1 MKESILFDEFWSH
14 PNKLLENHI
23 KNMISVGD
31 EELDKQVK
39 LYHDIAKL
47 KNNFQI
53 YIRDTSSDK
62 LDKNHSFLSAYFFLL
77 NSKFDEIPTLFGFL
91 AIVSHHGDAV
101 NLMTLARD
109 ANKFF
114 KNSKELEYWE
124 EVANAAKNIE
134 VYSGLSTKKDEFLDR
149 VEKLRQYLILL
160 QYRYKFTYEDF
171 INFKSLYSNLV
182 YSDKFEAIFNEPRQ
196 ENKQIPLCELEQ
208 YISKLAE
215 KSDDEKPN
223 KRDTFRNFVLNNFDE
238 NYKLFTLT
246 APTGYGKTLTAL
258 NFTLKFNKSR
268 IIYTLPFTSIIDQT
282 YDIIAKIYKNSDI
295 SVSKAHHK
303 TTIDEENL
311 TEEDRYSKIK
321 FLMESFSGEINVTTL
336 YQLIFALFGNKNKD
350 NVKFNQLKNSVVI
363 IDEAQAIP
371 YNFRKDFILLCEI
384 ISQRLGTIFIFMS
397 ATMPVIKSEN
407 FKEISN
413 LEYFSKQDRYVIKWL
428 DIGGEEGFLEKICE
442 TARDKNTLVV
452 VNTIKKAQELFVKL
466 KDKFSCFCL
475 NGYMYDEHKRA
486 TIEAV
491 KRAINT
497 NKDDPLASKILLIS
511 TQSIEAGVDLDFDV
525 GFREVSP
532 ISSII
537 QTAGRVNRHFG
548 KIRGELYVFP
558 EISKFT
564 NLIYGD
570 LYKVS
575 GAILEDFRRKEVR
588 ESEILEISNSF
599 FQKVSA
605 QLERDMDESDI
616 GKRIKKLEFED
627 INEEIK
633 KVMDDNCKQTL
644 IIEAKENFIKDFEAE
659 IFEIKNTK
667 NNESTDTKKNKFD
680 IRDLLKN
687 HIRKLSKFSI
697 NVTFKDMDKLTPN
710 LKQIR
715 GLKDM
720 FYLPFGSPYF
730 YSTDYGLKKDTNLD
744 ITDEVFD

>member
-23 KNMISVGD
+23 KNMISPDD
-31 EELDKQVK
+31 EELGKQVK

-53 YIRDTSSDK
+53 YIRDTSNDK
-62 LDKNHSFLSAYFFLL
+62 LDKNHSLLSAYFFLL

-91 AIVSHHGDAV
+91 AIVSHHGDVV
-101 NLMTLARD
+101 NLMTLARE

-114 KNSKELEYWE
+114 KNQKELEQWD
-124 EVANAAKNIE
+124 EVAGAAKNIKI
-134 VYSGLSTKKDEFLDR
+134 YSGLSTKKDEFLDR
-149 VEKLRQYLILL
+149 AEKLRQYLVLS
-160 QYRYKFTYEDF
+160 QYRHKFTYEDF
-171 INFKSLYSNLV
+171 INFKSLYSNLI
-182 YSDKFEAIFNEPRQ
+182 YSDKFEAIFSIPKQQTKYIPIDVLEGGIQNLPPNE
-196 ENKQIPLCELEQ
+196 
-208 YISKLAE
+208 
-215 KSDDEKPN
+215 
-223 KRDTFRNFVLNNFDE
+223 KRDAFRNFVLNNFDE

-258 NFTLKFNKSR
+258 NFALKFNKSR
-268 IIYTLPFTSIIDQT
+268 IIYALPFTSIIDQT
-282 YDIIAKIYKNSDI
+282 YDIVAKIYKNSDI
-295 SVSKAHHK
+295 LVSKAHHK
-303 TTIDEENL
+303 TTIGEENL
-311 TEEDRYSKIK
+311 TEEDRHSKIK

-413 LEYFSKQDRYVIKWL
+413 LDYFSKQDRYVIKWL
-428 DIGGEEGFLEKICE
+428 DIGGEDELLEKICE
-442 TARDKNTLVV
+442 AASDKNTLVV
-452 VNTIKKAQELFVKL
+452 VNTIKKAQELFTKL
-466 KDKFSCFCL
+466 RDKFSCFCL
-475 NGYMYDEHKRA
+475 NGYMYDDHKRA

-491 KRAINT
+491 RCAV
-497 NKDDPLASKILLIS
+497 NKSKVDPLASKILLIS
-511 TQSIEAGVDLDFDV
+511 TQSIEAGVDLDFDI

-548 KIRGELYVFP
+548 ATRGELYVFP

-575 GAILEDFRRKEVR
+575 GTILSDLKQKEVR
-588 ESEILEISNSF
+588 ESEILEISNLY
-599 FQKVSA
+599 FQKISN
-605 QLERDMDESDI
+605 QLENLHVKSEI
-616 GKRIKKLEFED
+616 EKLEFEN
-627 INEEIK
+627 INQKIEEI
-633 KVMDDNCKQTL
+633 MNDNYKQTI
-644 IIEAKENFIKDFEAE
+644 IIEPKENFIKDFEAK
-659 IFEIKNTK
+659 IFEIKNSP
-667 NNESTDTKKNKFD
+667 NEKFT
-680 IRDLLKN
+680 IKDLFKN

-697 NVTFKDMDKLTPN
+697 NVTLKDMNKLMPN
-710 LKQIR
+710 LKQIN

-720 FYLPFGSPYF
+720 FYLPFGSSYF
-730 YSTDYGLKKDTNLD
+730 YSAEYGLKKDTNLD

>member
-23 KNMISVGD
+23 KNMISPNDD
-31 EELDKQVK
+31 ELGKQVK

-53 YIRDTSSDK
+53 YIRDTSNDK
-62 LDKNHSFLSAYFFLL
+62 LDKNHSLLSAYFFLL

-91 AIVSHHGDAV
+91 AIVSHHGNVV
-101 NLMTLARD
+101 NLMTLARE

-114 KNSKELEYWE
+114 KNQKEIGQWD
-124 EVANAAKNIE
+124 EVAGAARNIKI
-134 VYSGLSTKKDEFLDR
+134 YSGLSTKKDELLDR
-149 VEKLRQYLILL
+149 AEKLRQYLVLS
-160 QYRYKFTYEDF
+160 QYRHKFTYEDF
-171 INFKSLYSNLV
+171 INFKSLYSNLI
-182 YSDKFEAIFNEPRQ
+182 YSDKFEAIFGIPKQ
-196 ENKQIPLCELEQ
+196 ESKDIPPIDVLESDIQNLPPNK
-208 YISKLAE
+208 
-215 KSDDEKPN
+215 
-223 KRDTFRNFVLNNFDE
+223 KRDTFRKFVLNNFDE

-258 NFTLKFNKSR
+258 NFALKFNKSR
-268 IIYTLPFTSIIDQT
+268 IIYALPFTSIIDQT

-295 SVSKAHHK
+295 LVSKAHHK

-413 LEYFSKQDRYVIKWL
+413 LDYFSKQDRYVIKWL
-428 DIGGEEGFLEKICE
+428 DIGGEDELLEKICE
-442 TARDKNTLVV
+442 AASDKNTLVV
-452 VNTIKKAQELFVKL
+452 VNTIKKAQELFTKL
-466 KDKFSCFCL
+466 RDKFSCFCL
-475 NGYMYDEHKRA
+475 NGYMYDDHKRA

-491 KRAINT
+491 RCAID
-497 NKDDPLASKILLIS
+497 KSKVDPLASKILLIS
-511 TQSIEAGVDLDFDV
+511 TQSIEAGVDLDFDI

-548 KIRGELYVFP
+548 ATRGELYVFP

-575 GAILEDFRRKEVR
+575 GAILSDLKQKEVR
-588 ESEILEISNSF
+588 ESEILEISNLY
-599 FQKVSA
+599 FQKISN
-605 QLERDMDESDI
+605 QLENLH
-616 GKRIKKLEFED
+616 IKSEIEKLEFENINQKIED
-627 INEEIK
+627 IMN
-633 KVMDDNCKQTL
+633 DNYKQTI
-644 IIEAKENFIKDFEAE
+644 IIEPKENFIKDFEVK
-659 IFEIKNTK
+659 IFEIKNSP
-667 NNESTDTKKNKFD
+667 NEKFT
-680 IRDLLKN
+680 IRDLFKN

-697 NVTFKDMDKLTPN
+697 NVTLKDMNKLMPN
-710 LKQIR
+710 LKQIN

-720 FYLPFGSPYF
+720 FYLPFGSSYF
-730 YSTDYGLKKDTNLD
+730 YSAECGLKKDTNLD

>member
-1 MKESILFDEFWSH
+1 MKEPILFDEFWSH

-23 KNMISVGD
+23 KNMISPD
-31 EELDKQVK
+31 DDELDKQVK

-53 YIRDTSSDK
+53 YIRDTSNDK

-91 AIVSHHGDAV
+91 AIVSHHGDV
-101 NLMTLARD
+101 LNLDRLVRED
-109 ANKFF
+109 NKFLGDNF
-114 KNSKELEYWE
+114 ENSKELKYWD
-124 EVANAAKNIE
+124 EVAGTAKNIKI
-134 VYSGLSTKKDEFLDR
+134 YSGLSTKKDEFLHR
-149 VEKLRQYLILL
+149 AEKLRRYLILS

-182 YSDKFEAIFNEPRQ
+182 YSDKFEAIFSMPKQKTKDIPIDVLESDIKNLPPNE
-196 ENKQIPLCELEQ
+196 
-208 YISKLAE
+208 
-215 KSDDEKPN
+215 
-223 KRDTFRNFVLNNFDE
+223 KRDAFRKFVLNNFDE

-258 NFTLKFNKSR
+258 NFALKFNKSR
-268 IIYTLPFTSIIDQT
+268 IIYALPFTSIIDQT

-303 TTIDEENL
+303 TTIGEENL

-321 FLMESFSGEINVTTL
+321 FLMESFSGEINITTL

-384 ISQRLGTIFIFMS
+384 ISQQLGTIFIFMS

-428 DIGGEEGFLEKICE
+428 DIGGEDELLEKICE
-442 TARDKNTLVV
+442 AASDKNTLVV
-452 VNTIKKAQELFVKL
+452 VNTIKKAQELFTKL
-466 KDKFSCFCL
+466 RDKFNCFCL
-475 NGYMYDEHKRA
+475 NGYMYDDHKRA

-491 KRAINT
+491 RCAV
-497 NKDDPLASKILLIS
+497 NKSKVDPLASKILLIS
-511 TQSIEAGVDLDFDV
+511 TQSIEAGVDLDFDI
-525 GFREVSP
+525 GFREISP

-548 KIRGELYVFP
+548 ATRGELYVFP

-575 GAILEDFRRKEVR
+575 GAILSDLKQKEVR
-588 ESEILEISNSF
+588 ESEILEISNLY
-599 FQKVSA
+599 FQKISN
-605 QLERDMDESDI
+605 QLENLH
-616 GKRIKKLEFED
+616 IKSEIEKLEFEN
-627 INEEIK
+627 INQKIEEI
-633 KVMDDNCKQTL
+633 MNDNYKQTI
-644 IIEAKENFIKDFEAE
+644 IIEPKENFIKDFEAK
-659 IFEIKNTK
+659 IFEIKNSP
-667 NNESTDTKKNKFD
+667 NEKFT
-680 IRDLLKN
+680 IRDLFKN

-697 NVTFKDMDKLTPN
+697 NVTLKDMNMLMPN
-710 LKQIR
+710 LKQIN

-720 FYLPFGSPYF
+720 FYLPFGSSYF
-730 YSTDYGLKKDTNLD
+730 YSTEYGLKKNTNLD

>member
-23 KNMISVGD
+23 KNMISPD
-31 EELDKQVK
+31 DDELDKQVK

-53 YIRDTSSDK
+53 YIRDTSNDK
-62 LDKNHSFLSAYFFLL
+62 LYKNHSLLSAYFFLL

-91 AIVSHHGDAV
+91 AIVSHHGDV
-101 NLMTLARD
+101 LNLDRLVRED
-109 ANKFF
+109 NKFLGDNF
-114 KNSKELEYWE
+114 ENSKELEYWD
-124 EVANAAKNIE
+124 EVADTAKNIKI
-134 VYSGLSTKKDEFLDR
+134 YSGLSTKKDKFLDR
-149 VEKLRQYLILL
+149 AEKLRRYLILS

-182 YSDKFEAIFNEPRQ
+182 YSDKFEAIFNTPKQ
-196 ENKQIPLCELEQ
+196 ETKDIPIDVLESDIQSLPPNK
-208 YISKLAE
+208 
-215 KSDDEKPN
+215 

-258 NFTLKFNKSR
+258 NFALKFNKSH
-268 IIYTLPFTSIIDQT
+268 IIYALPFTSIIDQT
-282 YDIIAKIYKNSDI
+282 YDIIAKIYENSDI

-303 TTIDEENL
+303 TTIGEENL
-311 TEEDRYSKIK
+311 TNEDRYSKIK

-428 DIGGEEGFLEKICE
+428 DISGEEGLLEKICG

-466 KDKFSCFCL
+466 RDKFSCFCL
-475 NGYMYDEHKRA
+475 NGYMYDDHKRA

-491 KRAINT
+491 RCAIDKS
-497 NKDDPLASKILLIS
+497 KDDPLASKILLIS

-548 KIRGELYVFP
+548 EIRGELYVFP

-575 GAILEDFRRKEVR
+575 GTILEDFRQREVR
-588 ESEILEISNSF
+588 ESEILEISNLY
-599 FQKVSA
+599 FQKISN
-605 QLERDMDESDI
+605 QLENLYIESE
-616 GKRIKKLEFED
+616 IKKLEFEN
-627 INEEIK
+627 INQKIEEI
-633 KVMDDNCKQTL
+633 MDDNCKQTL
-644 IIEAKENFIKDFEAE
+644 IIESKENFIKDFEAK
-659 IFEIKNTK
+659 ILEIKNSSNDEFT
-667 NNESTDTKKNKFD
+667 
-680 IRDLLKN
+680 IRDILKN

-697 NVTFKDMDKLTPN
+697 NVTLKDKEKLLPN
-710 LKQIR
+710 LRQIR

-720 FYLPFGSPYF
+720 FYLPFGSSYF
-730 YSTDYGLKKDTNLD
+730 YSADYGLKKDMNLD

>member
-23 KNMISVGD
+23 KNMISAGD

-53 YIRDTSSDK
+53 YIRDTSNDK
-62 LDKNHSFLSAYFFLL
+62 LDKNHSLLSAYFFIL

-101 NLMTLARD
+101 NLMTLARE

-124 EVANAAKNIE
+124 EVANAAKNTQ
-134 VYSGLSTKKDEFLDR
+134 VYSGLSIKKDEFLYR
-149 VEKLRQYLILL
+149 AERLRQYLILL
-160 QYRYKFTYEDF
+160 QYRYKFTYSDF

-182 YSDKFEAIFNEPRQ
+182 YSDKFEAIFSMPKQ
-196 ENKQIPLCELEQ
+196 ETKNIPIDALEGN
-208 YISKLAE
+208 IKTLP
-215 KSDDEKPN
+215 PN
-223 KRDTFRNFVLNNFDE
+223 KKRDEFRNFVLNNFDE
-238 NYKLFTLT
+238 DYKLFTLT

-258 NFTLKFNKSR
+258 NFALKFNKSR
-268 IIYTLPFTSIIDQT
+268 IIYALPFTSIIDQT

-311 TEEDRYSKIK
+311 TDEDRYSKIK

-407 FKEISN
+407 FKENSN

-428 DIGGEEGFLEKICE
+428 DISGEEDLLEKICE
-442 TARDKNTLVV
+442 TASDKNTLVV

-466 KDKFSCFCL
+466 REKFNCFCL
-475 NGYMYDEHKRA
+475 NGYMYDDHKHA

-497 NKDDPLASKILLIS
+497 NKDDPLTSKILLIS

-532 ISSII
+532 ISSVI

-548 KIRGELYVFP
+548 EIRGELYVFP

-570 LYKVS
+570 LQKVS
-575 GAILEDFRRKEVR
+575 KAILEIFKQREVR
-588 ESEILEISNSF
+588 ESEILEISNLY
-599 FQKVSA
+599 FQKISD
-605 QLERDMDESDI
+605 QLENLYIQSE
-616 GKRIKKLEFED
+616 IKKLEFEN
-627 INEEIK
+627 INQKIEEI
-633 KVMDDNCKQTL
+633 MDDNCKQTL
-644 IIEAKENFIKDFEAE
+644 MIEAKENFIKNFEAK
-659 IFEIKNTK
+659 ILEIKNSQNDEFT
-667 NNESTDTKKNKFD
+667 

-697 NVTFKDMDKLTPN
+697 NVTLKDKEKLLPN
-710 LKQIR
+710 LRQIR

-720 FYLPFGSPYF
+720 FYLPFGSSYF
-730 YSTDYGLKKDTNLD
+730 YSTDYGLKKDMNLD

>member
-23 KNMISVGD
+23 KNMISPSD

-53 YIRDTSSDK
+53 YIRDTSNDK
-62 LDKNHSFLSAYFFLL
+62 LDKNHSLLSAYFFLL
-77 NSKFDEIPTLFGFL
+77 NSKFNEIPTLFGFL
-91 AIVSHHGDAV
+91 AIVSHHGDV
-101 NLMTLARD
+101 LNLDRLVRED
-109 ANKFF
+109 NKFLGDNF
-114 KNSKELEYWE
+114 ENSKELKYWN
-124 EVANAAKNIE
+124 EVADTAKNIE
-134 VYSGLSTKKDEFLDR
+134 IYSRLSTSKDEFL
-149 VEKLRQYLILL
+149 KKATSL
-160 QYRYKFTYEDF
+160 QIFSFRLTYRNFTYKDF
-171 INFKSLYSNLV
+171 IDFKSLYSNLV
-182 YSDKFEAIFNEPRQ
+182 YSDKFEAIFSMPKQ
-196 ENKQIPLCELEQ
+196 ETKNIPIDVLEGDIQ
-208 YISKLAE
+208 SLP
-215 KSDDEKPN
+215 PN
-223 KRDTFRNFVLNNFDE
+223 KKRDEFRKFVLNNFNE

-258 NFTLKFNKSR
+258 NFALKFNKSR
-268 IIYTLPFTSIIDQT
+268 IIYALPFTSIIDQT

-295 SVSKAHHK
+295 LVSKAHHK

-321 FLMESFSGEINVTTL
+321 FLMESFSGEINTTTL

-350 NVKFNQLKNSVVI
+350 NVKFNQLKNSVII

-428 DIGGEEGFLEKICE
+428 GISGEEGLLEKICE
-442 TARDKNTLVV
+442 AARDKNTLVV

-466 KDKFSCFCL
+466 RDKFSCFCL
-475 NGYMYDEHKRA
+475 NGYMYDDHKRA

-491 KRAINT
+491 RCAIDKS
-497 NKDDPLASKILLIS
+497 KDDPLASKILLIS

-548 KIRGELYVFP
+548 EIRGELYVFP

-570 LYKVS
+570 LQKVS
-575 GAILEDFRRKEVR
+575 KAILEIFKQREVR
-588 ESEILEISNSF
+588 ESEILEISNLY
-599 FQKVSA
+599 FQKISD
-605 QLERDMDESDI
+605 QLENLYIESE
-616 GKRIKKLEFED
+616 IKKLEFEN
-627 INEEIK
+627 INQKIEEIMK
-633 KVMDDNCKQTL
+633 DNHKQTL
-644 IIEAKENFIKDFEAE
+644 IIEAKENFIKDFEDK
-659 IFEIKNTK
+659 ILEIKNSSNDEFT
-667 NNESTDTKKNKFD
+667 
-680 IRDLLKN
+680 IRDILKN

-697 NVTFKDMDKLTPN
+697 NVTFKDKEKLLPN
-710 LKQIR
+710 LRQIR

-720 FYLPFGSPYF
+720 FYLPFGSSYF
-730 YSTDYGLKKDTNLD
+730 YSVDYGLKKDINLD

>member
-23 KNMISVGD
+23 KNMISPDDD
-31 EELDKQVK
+31 ELGKQVK

-53 YIRDTSSDK
+53 YIRDTSNDK
-62 LDKNHSFLSAYFFLL
+62 LDKNHSLLSAYFFLL

-91 AIVSHHGDAV
+91 AIVSHHGDVV
-101 NLMTLARD
+101 NLMTLARE

-114 KNSKELEYWE
+114 KNQKELEQWD
-124 EVANAAKNIE
+124 EVANAAKNIKI
-134 VYSGLSTKKDEFLDR
+134 YSGLSTKKDEFLDR
-149 VEKLRQYLILL
+149 AEKLRQYLILS
-160 QYRYKFTYEDF
+160 QYRRKFTYEDF
-171 INFKSLYSNLV
+171 INFKSLYSNLI
-182 YSDKFEAIFNEPRQ
+182 YSDKFEAIFSIPKQ
-196 ENKQIPLCELEQ
+196 ESKDIPIDVLE
-208 YISKLAE
+208 
-215 KSDDEKPN
+215 SDIQNLPPN
-223 KRDTFRNFVLNNFDE
+223 KKRDVFRKFVLNNFDE

-258 NFTLKFNKSR
+258 NFALKFNKSR
-268 IIYTLPFTSIIDQT
+268 IIYALPFTSIIDQT
-282 YDIIAKIYKNSDI
+282 YDIVAKIYKNSDI
-295 SVSKAHHK
+295 LVSKAHHK
-303 TTIDEENL
+303 TTIGEENL
-311 TEEDRYSKIK
+311 TQEDRYSKIK

-397 ATMPVIKSEN
+397 ATMPVIKSEK

-413 LEYFSKQDRYVIKWL
+413 LDYFSKQDRYVIKWL
-428 DIGGEEGFLEKICE
+428 DIGGEDELLEKICE
-442 TARDKNTLVV
+442 AASDKNTLVV
-452 VNTIKKAQELFVKL
+452 VNTIKKAQELFAKL
-466 KDKFSCFCL
+466 RDKFNCFCL
-475 NGYMYDEHKRA
+475 NGYMYDDHKRA
-486 TIEAV
+486 TTNAV
-491 KRAINT
+491 RCAIDK
-497 NKDDPLASKILLIS
+497 NKVDPLASKILLIS
-511 TQSIEAGVDLDFDV
+511 TQSIEAGVDLDFDI

-548 KIRGELYVFP
+548 ATRGELYVFP

-575 GAILEDFRRKEVR
+575 GTILSDLKQKEVR
-588 ESEILEISNSF
+588 ESEILEISNLY
-599 FQKVSA
+599 FQKISN
-605 QLERDMDESDI
+605 QLENLH
-616 GKRIKKLEFED
+616 IKSEIEKLEFENINQKIED
-627 INEEIK
+627 IMN
-633 KVMDDNCKQTL
+633 DNYKQTI
-644 IIEAKENFIKDFEAE
+644 IIEPEENFIKNFEAK
-659 IFEIKNTK
+659 IFEIKNSP
-667 NNESTDTKKNKFD
+667 NEKFT
-680 IRDLLKN
+680 IRDLFKN

-697 NVTFKDMDKLTPN
+697 NVALKDMNKLMPN
-710 LKQIR
+710 LKQIN

-720 FYLPFGSPYF
+720 FYLPFGSSYF
-730 YSTDYGLKKDTNLD
+730 YSAECGLKKDMNLD

>member
-1 MKESILFDEFWSH
+1 MMKESILFDEFWSH

-23 KNMISVGD
+23 KNMISPDD
-31 EELDKQVK
+31 EELGKQVK
-39 LYHDIAKL
+39 LFHDIAKL

-53 YIRDTSSDK
+53 YIRDTSNDK
-62 LDKNHSFLSAYFFLL
+62 LDKNHSLLSAYFFLL

-91 AIVSHHGDAV
+91 AIVSHHGNVV
-101 NLMTLARD
+101 NLMTLARE

-114 KNSKELEYWE
+114 KNQKELEQWD
-124 EVANAAKNIE
+124 EVAGAAKNIKI
-134 VYSGLSTKKDEFLDR
+134 YSGLSTKKDEFLDR
-149 VEKLRQYLILL
+149 AEKLRQYLVLS
-160 QYRYKFTYEDF
+160 QYRHKFTYEDF
-171 INFKSLYSNLV
+171 INFKSLYSNLI
-182 YSDKFEAIFNEPRQ
+182 YSDKFEAIFSIP
-196 ENKQIPLCELEQ
+196 KQKSKDIPIDVLEAGIQ
-208 YISKLAE
+208 NLP
-215 KSDDEKPN
+215 PN
-223 KRDTFRNFVLNNFDE
+223 KKRDAFRKFVLNNFDE

-258 NFTLKFNKSR
+258 NFALKFNKSR
-268 IIYTLPFTSIIDQT
+268 IIYALPFTSIIDQT
-282 YDIIAKIYKNSDI
+282 YDIVAKIYKNSDI
-295 SVSKAHHK
+295 LVSKAHHK
-303 TTIDEENL
+303 TTIGEENL

-397 ATMPVIKSEN
+397 ATMPVIKSEK

-413 LEYFSKQDRYVIKWL
+413 LDYFSKQDRYVIKWL
-428 DIGGEEGFLEKICE
+428 DIGGEDELLEKICE
-442 TARDKNTLVV
+442 AASDKNTLVV
-452 VNTIKKAQELFVKL
+452 VNTIKKAQELFTKL
-466 KDKFSCFCL
+466 RDKFSCFCL
-475 NGYMYDEHKRA
+475 NGYMYDDHKR
-486 TIEAV
+486 TTTKAV
-491 KRAINT
+491 MCAID
-497 NKDDPLASKILLIS
+497 KSKVDPLASKILLIS

-548 KIRGELYVFP
+548 ATRGELYVFP

-575 GAILEDFRRKEVR
+575 GTILSDLKQKEVR
-588 ESEILEISNSF
+588 ESEILEISNLY
-599 FQKVSA
+599 FQKISN
-605 QLERDMDESDI
+605 QLENLH
-616 GKRIKKLEFED
+616 IKSEIEKLEFENINQKIED
-627 INEEIK
+627 IMN
-633 KVMDDNCKQTL
+633 DNYKQTL
-644 IIEAKENFIKDFEAE
+644 IIEPEENFIKDFEAR
-659 IFEIKNTK
+659 IFEIKNSP
-667 NNESTDTKKNKFD
+667 NEKFT
-680 IRDLLKN
+680 IRDLFKN

-697 NVTFKDMDKLTPN
+697 NVALKDMNKLMPN
-710 LKQIR
+710 LKQIN
-715 GLKDM
+715 GLRDM
-720 FYLPFGSPYF
+720 FYLPFGSSYF
-730 YSTDYGLKKDTNLD
+730 YSAEYGLKKDTNLD

>member
-23 KNMISVGD
+23 KNMISPDD
-31 EELDKQVK
+31 EELDRQVK

-53 YIRDTSSDK
+53 YIRDTSNDK
-62 LDKNHSFLSAYFFLL
+62 LDKNHSLLSAYFFLL

-91 AIVSHHGDAV
+91 AIVSHHGDVV
-101 NLMTLARD
+101 NLMTLARE

-114 KNSKELEYWE
+114 KNQKELEYWD
-124 EVANAAKNIE
+124 EVAGAAKNIKI
-134 VYSGLSTKKDEFLDR
+134 YSGLSTQKDEFLDR
-149 VEKLRQYLILL
+149 AEKLRQYLVLS
-160 QYRYKFTYEDF
+160 QYRHKFTYEDF

-182 YSDKFEAIFNEPRQ
+182 YSDKFEAIFSMQKQESKDIPIDVLESDIQNLPPNE
-196 ENKQIPLCELEQ
+196 
-208 YISKLAE
+208 
-215 KSDDEKPN
+215 
-223 KRDTFRNFVLNNFDE
+223 KRDAFRKFVLNNFDE

-258 NFTLKFNKSR
+258 NFALKFNKPR
-268 IIYTLPFTSIIDQT
+268 IIYALPFTSIIDQT
-282 YDIIAKIYKNSDI
+282 YDIVAKIYKNSDI
-295 SVSKAHHK
+295 LVSKAHHK

-311 TEEDRYSKIK
+311 TDEDRYSKIK

-384 ISQRLGTIFIFMS
+384 ISQRLDTIFIFMS

-413 LEYFSKQDRYVIKWL
+413 LDYFAKQDRYVIKWL
-428 DIGGEEGFLEKICE
+428 DIGGEDRLLEKICE
-442 TARDKNTLVV
+442 AASDKNTLVV
-452 VNTIKKAQELFVKL
+452 VNTIKKAQKLFAKL
-466 KDKFSCFCL
+466 RDKFSCFCL
-475 NGYMYDEHKRA
+475 NGYMYDDHKRA

-491 KRAINT
+491 RCAV
-497 NKDDPLASKILLIS
+497 NKNKIDPLASKILLIS

-537 QTAGRVNRHFG
+537 QTAGRVNRHF
-548 KIRGELYVFP
+548 RATMGELYVFP

-575 GAILEDFRRKEVR
+575 GTILSDLKQKEVR
-588 ESEILEISNSF
+588 ESEILEISNLY
-599 FQKVSA
+599 FQKISN
-605 QLERDMDESDI
+605 QLENLH
-616 GKRIKKLEFED
+616 IKSEIEKLEFENINQKIED
-627 INEEIK
+627 IMN
-633 KVMDDNCKQTL
+633 DNHKQTL
-644 IIEAKENFIKDFEAE
+644 IIEPEENFIKDFEAR
-659 IFEIKNTK
+659 IFEIKNSP
-667 NNESTDTKKNKFD
+667 NEKFT
-680 IRDLLKN
+680 IRYLFKN

-697 NVTFKDMDKLTPN
+697 NVALKDMNKLMPN
-710 LKQIR
+710 LKQIN

-720 FYLPFGSPYF
+720 FYLPFGSSYF
-730 YSTDYGLKKDTNLD
+730 YSAECGLKKDTNLD
-744 ITDEVFD
+744 IEDEVFD

>member
-23 KNMISVGD
+23 KNMISPDDD
-31 EELDKQVK
+31 ELGKQVK

-53 YIRDTSSDK
+53 YIRDTSNDK
-62 LDKNHSFLSAYFFLL
+62 LDKNHSLLSAYFFLL

-91 AIVSHHGDAV
+91 AIVSHHGNVV
-101 NLMTLARD
+101 NLMTLARE

-114 KNSKELEYWE
+114 KNQKELEQWD
-124 EVANAAKNIE
+124 EVAGAAKNIKI
-134 VYSGLSTKKDEFLDR
+134 YSGLSTKKDEFLDR
-149 VEKLRQYLILL
+149 AEKLRQYLVLS
-160 QYRYKFTYEDF
+160 QYRDKFTYEDF
-171 INFKSLYSNLV
+171 INFKSLYSNLI
-182 YSDKFEAIFNEPRQ
+182 YSDKFEAIFSMPKQ
-196 ENKQIPLCELEQ
+196 ENKDIPIDVLEAS
-208 YISKLAE
+208 IKNLP
-215 KSDDEKPN
+215 PN
-223 KRDTFRNFVLNNFDE
+223 KKRDTFRKFVLNNFDE

-258 NFTLKFNKSR
+258 NFALKFNKSR
-268 IIYTLPFTSIIDQT
+268 IIYALPFTSIIDQT
-282 YDIIAKIYKNSDI
+282 YDIVAKIYKNSDI
-295 SVSKAHHK
+295 LVSKAHHK

-321 FLMESFSGEINVTTL
+321 FLMESFNGEINVTTL

-384 ISQRLGTIFIFMS
+384 ISQRLDTIFIFMS

-413 LEYFSKQDRYVIKWL
+413 LDYFSKQDRYVIKWI
-428 DIGGEEGFLEKICE
+428 DIGGEDELLEKICE
-442 TARDKNTLVV
+442 AASDKNTLVV
-452 VNTIKKAQELFVKL
+452 VNTIKKAQELFTKL
-466 KDKFSCFCL
+466 RDKFSCFCL
-475 NGYMYDEHKRA
+475 NGYMYDDHKRA
-486 TIEAV
+486 IIEAV
-491 KRAINT
+491 RCTIDKS
-497 NKDDPLASKILLIS
+497 KVDPLASKILLIS
-511 TQSIEAGVDLDFDV
+511 TQSIEAGVDLDFDI

-548 KIRGELYVFP
+548 ATRGELYVFP

-575 GAILEDFRRKEVR
+575 GAILSDLKQKEVQ
-588 ESEILEISNSF
+588 ESEILEISNLY
-599 FQKVSA
+599 FQKISN
-605 QLERDMDESDI
+605 QLEI
-616 GKRIKKLEFED
+616 LHIKSEIEKLEFENINQKIED
-627 INEEIK
+627 IMN
-633 KVMDDNCKQTL
+633 DNHKQTL
-644 IIEAKENFIKDFEAE
+644 IIEPEENFIKDFEAK
-659 IFEIKNTK
+659 IFEIKNSP
-667 NNESTDTKKNKFD
+667 NEKFT
-680 IRDLLKN
+680 IRDLFKN

-697 NVTFKDMDKLTPN
+697 NVALKDMNKLMPN
-710 LKQIR
+710 LKQIN

-720 FYLPFGSPYF
+720 FYLPFGSSYF
-730 YSTDYGLKKDTNLD
+730 YSAECGLKKDTNLD

>member
-14 PNKLLENHI
+14 PNKLLKNHI
-23 KNMISVGD
+23 KNMISPND
-31 EELDKQVK
+31 EELDRQVK
-39 LYHDIAKL
+39 LFHDIAKL

-53 YIRDTSSDK
+53 YIRDTSNDK
-62 LDKNHSFLSAYFFLL
+62 LDKNHSLLSAYFFLL
-77 NSKFDEIPTLFGFL
+77 NSKFDEIPTIFGFL
-91 AIVSHHGDAV
+91 TIVSHHGDVV
-101 NLMTLARD
+101 NLMTLARE

-114 KNSKELEYWE
+114 KNQKELEQWD
-124 EVANAAKNIE
+124 EVAGAAKNIKI
-134 VYSGLSTKKDEFLDR
+134 YSGLSTKKDEFLDR
-149 VEKLRQYLILL
+149 AEKLRQYLILS
-160 QYRYKFTYEDF
+160 QYRRKFTYEDF
-171 INFKSLYSNLV
+171 INFKSLYSNLI
-182 YSDKFEAIFNEPRQ
+182 YSDKFEAIFSIPKQESKDIPIDVLESDIQNLPPNE
-196 ENKQIPLCELEQ
+196 
-208 YISKLAE
+208 
-215 KSDDEKPN
+215 
-223 KRDTFRNFVLNNFDE
+223 KRDAFRNFVLNNFDE

-258 NFTLKFNKSR
+258 NFALKFNKSR
-268 IIYTLPFTSIIDQT
+268 IIYALPFTSIIDQT
-282 YDIIAKIYKNSDI
+282 YDIIAKIYKNNDI

-311 TEEDRYSKIK
+311 TEDDRYSKIK

-397 ATMPVIKSEN
+397 ATMPVIKSEK

-413 LEYFSKQDRYVIKWL
+413 LDYFSKQDRYVIKWL
-428 DIGGEEGFLEKICE
+428 DIGGEDELLEKICE
-442 TARDKNTLVV
+442 AVSDKNTLVV
-452 VNTIKKAQELFVKL
+452 VNTIKKAQELFTKL
-466 KDKFSCFCL
+466 RDKFNCFCL
-475 NGYMYDEHKRA
+475 NGYMYDDHKRA
-486 TIEAV
+486 TTNAV
-491 KRAINT
+491 RCAIDK
-497 NKDDPLASKILLIS
+497 NKVDPLASKILLIS

-548 KIRGELYVFP
+548 EICGELYVFP

-575 GAILEDFRRKEVR
+575 GAILSDLKQKEVR
-588 ESEILEISNSF
+588 ESEILEISNLY
-599 FQKVSA
+599 FQKISN
-605 QLERDMDESDI
+605 QLENLH
-616 GKRIKKLEFED
+616 IKSEIEKLEFENINQKIED
-627 INEEIK
+627 IMNG
-633 KVMDDNCKQTL
+633 NYKQTI
-644 IIEAKENFIKDFEAE
+644 IIEPEENFIKDFEAR
-659 IFEIKNTK
+659 IFEIKNSP
-667 NNESTDTKKNKFD
+667 NEKFT
-680 IRDLLKN
+680 IRDLFKN

-697 NVTFKDMDKLTPN
+697 NVTLKDMNKLMPN
-710 LKQIR
+710 LKQIN

-720 FYLPFGSPYF
+720 FYLPFGSSYF
-730 YSTDYGLKKDTNLD
+730 YSAECGLKKDMNLD

>member
-23 KNMISVGD
+23 KNMISAGD

-53 YIRDTSSDK
+53 YIRDTSNDK
-62 LDKNHSFLSAYFFLL
+62 LDKNHSLLSAYFFIL

-101 NLMTLARD
+101 NLMTLARE

-124 EVANAAKNIE
+124 EVANAAKNTQ
-134 VYSGLSTKKDEFLDR
+134 VYSGLSIKKDEFLYR
-149 VEKLRQYLILL
+149 AERLRQYLILL
-160 QYRYKFTYEDF
+160 QYRYKFTYSDF

-182 YSDKFEAIFNEPRQ
+182 YSDKFEAIFSMPKQ
-196 ENKQIPLCELEQ
+196 ETKNIPIDALEGN
-208 YISKLAE
+208 IKTLP
-215 KSDDEKPN
+215 PN
-223 KRDTFRNFVLNNFDE
+223 KKRDEFRNFVLNNFDE
-238 NYKLFTLT
+238 DYKLFTLT

-258 NFTLKFNKSR
+258 NFALKFNKSR
-268 IIYTLPFTSIIDQT
+268 IIYALPFTSIIDQT

-311 TEEDRYSKIK
+311 TDEDRYSKIK

-428 DIGGEEGFLEKICE
+428 DISGEEDLLEKICE
-442 TARDKNTLVV
+442 TASDKNTLVV

-466 KDKFSCFCL
+466 REKFNCFCL
-475 NGYMYDEHKRA
+475 NGYMYDDHKHA

-532 ISSII
+532 ISSVI

-548 KIRGELYVFP
+548 EIRGELYVFP

-570 LYKVS
+570 LQKVS
-575 GAILEDFRRKEVR
+575 KAILEIFKQREVR
-588 ESEILEISNSF
+588 ESEILEISNLY
-599 FQKVSA
+599 FQKISD
-605 QLERDMDESDI
+605 QLENLYIQSE
-616 GKRIKKLEFED
+616 IKKLEFEN
-627 INEEIK
+627 INQKIEEI
-633 KVMDDNCKQTL
+633 MDDNCKQTL
-644 IIEAKENFIKDFEAE
+644 MIEAKENFIKNFEAK
-659 IFEIKNTK
+659 IFEIKNSP
-667 NNESTDTKKNKFD
+667 NEKFT
-680 IRDLLKN
+680 IRDLFKN

-697 NVTFKDMDKLTPN
+697 NVTLKDKEKLLPN
-710 LKQIR
+710 LRQIR

-720 FYLPFGSPYF
+720 FYLPFGSSYF
-730 YSTDYGLKKDTNLD
+730 YSTDYGLKKDMNLD

>member
-23 KNMISVGD
+23 KNMISAGD

-53 YIRDTSSDK
+53 YIRDTSNDK

-101 NLMTLARD
+101 NLMTLARE

-124 EVANAAKNIE
+124 EVANAAKNTQ

-149 VEKLRQYLILL
+149 VERLRQYLILL
-160 QYRYKFTYEDF
+160 QYRYKFTYSDF

-182 YSDKFEAIFNEPRQ
+182 YSDKFEAIFNTPKQ
-196 ENKQIPLCELEQ
+196 ETKDIPIDVLEAGIQ
-208 YISKLAE
+208 NLS
-215 KSDDEKPN
+215 PN
-223 KRDTFRNFVLNNFDE
+223 EKRDEFRNFVLNNFDE

-258 NFTLKFNKSR
+258 NFALKFNKSR
-268 IIYTLPFTSIIDQT
+268 IIYALPFTSIIDQT

-321 FLMESFSGEINVTTL
+321 FLMESFSGEINITTL

-350 NVKFNQLKNSVVI
+350 NVKFKQLKNSVVV

-397 ATMPVIKSEN
+397 ATMPIIKSEN

-413 LEYFSKQDRYVIKWL
+413 LDYFSKQDRYVIKWL
-428 DIGGEEGFLEKICE
+428 DISGEEELLEKICE

-466 KDKFSCFCL
+466 RDKFTCFCL
-475 NGYMYDEHKRA
+475 NGYMYDDHKRA

-491 KRAINT
+491 RCAID
-497 NKDDPLASKILLIS
+497 KSKVDPLASKILLIS
-511 TQSIEAGVDLDFDV
+511 TQSIEAGVDLDFDI

-548 KIRGELYVFP
+548 EIRGELYVFP

-575 GAILEDFRRKEVR
+575 GAILSDLKQKEVQ
-588 ESEILEISNSF
+588 ESEILEISNLY
-599 FQKVSA
+599 FQKISN
-605 QLERDMDESDI
+605 QLENLH
-616 GKRIKKLEFED
+616 IKSEIEKLEFENINQKIED
-627 INEEIK
+627 IMN
-633 KVMDDNCKQTL
+633 DNYKQTI
-644 IIEAKENFIKDFEAE
+644 IIEPKENFIKDFEVK
-659 IFEIKNTK
+659 IFEIKNSP
-667 NNESTDTKKNKFD
+667 NEKFT
-680 IRDLLKN
+680 IRDLFKN

-697 NVTFKDMDKLTPN
+697 NVTLKDMNKLMPN
-710 LKQIR
+710 LKQIN

-720 FYLPFGSPYF
+720 FYLPFGSSYF
-730 YSTDYGLKKDTNLD
+730 YSAEYGLKKDTNLD

>member
-23 KNMISVGD
+23 KNMISAGD

-53 YIRDTSSDK
+53 YIRDTSNDK

-77 NSKFDEIPTLFGFL
+77 NSKFNEIPTLFGFL

-101 NLMTLARD
+101 NLMTLARE

-114 KNSKELEYWE
+114 KNLKELEYWE

-149 VEKLRQYLILL
+149 AEKLRQYLILL
-160 QYRYKFTYEDF
+160 QYRYKFTYSDF

-182 YSDKFEAIFNEPRQ
+182 YSDKFEAIFNTPKQ
-196 ENKQIPLCELEQ
+196 ETKDIPIDALECD
-208 YISKLAE
+208 IKTLP
-215 KSDDEKPN
+215 PN
-223 KRDTFRNFVLNNFDE
+223 KKRDEFRNFVLNNFDE

-258 NFTLKFNKSR
+258 NFALKFNKSR
-268 IIYTLPFTSIIDQT
+268 IIYALPFTSIIDQT

-311 TEEDRYSKIK
+311 TEDDRYSKIK
-321 FLMESFSGEINVTTL
+321 FLMESFSGDINVTTL

-428 DIGGEEGFLEKICE
+428 DIGGEEELLEKICE

-466 KDKFSCFCL
+466 RDKFSCFCL
-475 NGYMYDEHKRA
+475 NGYMYDDHKRA

-491 KRAINT
+491 RCAIDKS
-497 NKDDPLASKILLIS
+497 KDDPLASKILLIS
-511 TQSIEAGVDLDFDV
+511 TQSIEAGVDLDFDA

-548 KIRGELYVFP
+548 EIRGELYVFP

-570 LYKVS
+570 LQKVS
-575 GAILEDFRRKEVR
+575 KAILEIFKQREVR
-588 ESEILEISNSF
+588 ESEILEISNLY
-599 FQKVSA
+599 FQKISD
-605 QLERDMDESDI
+605 QLENLYIQSE
-616 GKRIKKLEFED
+616 IKKLEFEN
-627 INEEIK
+627 INQKIEEIMK
-633 KVMDDNCKQTL
+633 DNHKQTL
-644 IIEAKENFIKDFEAE
+644 IIEPEENFIKDFEAK
-659 IFEIKNTK
+659 ILEIKNSQ
-667 NNESTDTKKNKFD
+667 NNEFA
-680 IRDLLKN
+680 IRDILKN

-697 NVTFKDMDKLTPN
+697 NVTFKDKEKLLPN
-710 LKQIR
+710 LRQIR

-720 FYLPFGSPYF
+720 FYLPFGSYYF
-730 YSTDYGLKKDTNLD
+730 YSADCGLKKDTNLD

>member
-1 MKESILFDEFWSH
+1 MTIRHILYKEFFSH
-14 PNKLLENHI
+14 HPDKLLKNHI
-23 KNMISVGD
+23 LNMVGEEDNELEKSV
-31 EELDKQVK
+31 KI
-39 LYHDIAKL
+39 YHDIAKL
-47 KNNFQI
+47 KWLFQK
-53 YIRDTSSDK
+53 YIRT
-62 LDKNHSFLSAYFFLL
+62 LDEKILGKKHSLLSAYFFML
-77 NSKFDEIPTLFGFL
+77 NSNFSDVETAFGFL
-91 AIVSHHGDAV
+91 AIISHHGSV
-101 NLMTLARD
+101 NNFYD
-109 ANKFF
+109 IVANN
-114 KNSKELEYWE
+114 KNFGRNFEKSVEFNYWDEVAKNASSFDFYKNINMNRQKLFEKAKELREILQDME
-124 EVANAAKNIE
+124 
-134 VYSGLSTKKDEFLDR
+134 LDDN
-149 VEKLRQYLILL
+149 
-160 QYRYKFTYEDF
+160 FTYCDF

-196 ENKQIPLCELEQ
+196 ENKQIPLCELERH
-208 YISKLAE
+208 ISKLAE

-258 NFTLKFNKSR
+258 NFALKFNKSR
-268 IIYTLPFTSIIDQT
+268 IIYALPFTSIIDQT

-321 FLMESFSGEINVTTL
+321 FLMESFSGEINITTL

-371 YNFRKDFILLCEI
+371 YKFRKDFILLCEI

-428 DIGGEEGFLEKICE
+428 DISGEEDLLEKICE
-442 TARDKNTLVV
+442 TASDKNTLVV

-486 TIEAV
+486 TIETI

-548 KIRGELYVFP
+548 EIRGELYVFP

-570 LYKVS
+570 LQKVS
-575 GAILEDFRRKEVR
+575 KAILEIFKQREVR
-588 ESEILEISNSF
+588 ESEILEISNLY
-599 FQKVSA
+599 FQKISD
-605 QLERDMDESDI
+605 QLENLYIESE
-616 GKRIKKLEFED
+616 IKKLEFEN
-627 INEEIK
+627 INQKIEEIMK
-633 KVMDDNCKQTL
+633 DNHKQTL
-644 IIEAKENFIKDFEAE
+644 IIEPEENFIKDFEAK
-659 IFEIKNTK
+659 ILEIKNSSNDEFT
-667 NNESTDTKKNKFD
+667 
-680 IRDLLKN
+680 IRDILKN

-697 NVTFKDMDKLTPN
+697 NVTLKDKEKLLPN
-710 LKQIR
+710 LRQIR

-720 FYLPFGSPYF
+720 FYLPFGSSYF
-730 YSTDYGLKKDTNLD
+730 YSTDYGLKKDMNLD

>member
-23 KNMISVGD
+23 KNMISAGD

-53 YIRDTSSDK
+53 YIRDTSNDK
-62 LDKNHSFLSAYFFLL
+62 LDKNHSLLSAYFFIL

-101 NLMTLARD
+101 NLMTLARE

-124 EVANAAKNIE
+124 EVANAAKNTQ
-134 VYSGLSTKKDEFLDR
+134 VYSGLSIKKDEFLYR
-149 VEKLRQYLILL
+149 AERLRQYLILL
-160 QYRYKFTYEDF
+160 QYRYKFTYSDF

-182 YSDKFEAIFNEPRQ
+182 YSDKFEAIFSMPKQ
-196 ENKQIPLCELEQ
+196 ETKDIPIDVLE
-208 YISKLAE
+208 
-215 KSDDEKPN
+215 SDIKTLPPN
-223 KRDTFRNFVLNNFDE
+223 KKRDEFRNFVLNNFDE
-238 NYKLFTLT
+238 DYKLFTLT

-258 NFTLKFNKSR
+258 NFALKFNKSR
-268 IIYTLPFTSIIDQT
+268 IIYALPFTSIIDQT

-336 YQLIFALFGNKNKD
+336 YQLIFALFGDKNKD

-371 YNFRKDFILLCEI
+371 YKFRKDFILLCEI

-428 DIGGEEGFLEKICE
+428 DISGEEDLLEKICE
-442 TARDKNTLVV
+442 TASDKNTLVV

-466 KDKFSCFCL
+466 REKFNCFCL
-475 NGYMYDEHKRA
+475 NGYMYDDHKHA

-532 ISSII
+532 ISSVI

-548 KIRGELYVFP
+548 EIRGELYVFP

-570 LYKVS
+570 LQKVS
-575 GAILEDFRRKEVR
+575 KAILEIFKQREVR
-588 ESEILEISNSF
+588 ESEILEISNLY
-599 FQKVSA
+599 FQKISD
-605 QLERDMDESDI
+605 QLENLRIESE
-616 GKRIKKLEFED
+616 IKKLEFEN
-627 INEEIK
+627 INQKIEE
-633 KVMDDNCKQTL
+633 VMKDNHKQTL
-644 IIEAKENFIKDFEAE
+644 IIEAKENFIKDFEAK
-659 IFEIKNTK
+659 ILEIKNSSNGEFT
-667 NNESTDTKKNKFD
+667 
-680 IRDLLKN
+680 IRDILKN

-697 NVTFKDMDKLTPN
+697 NVTFKDKEKLTPN

-720 FYLPFGSPYF
+720 FYLPFGSSYF

>member
-14 PNKLLENHI
+14 PNKLLEDHI
-23 KNMISVGD
+23 KNMISPGD

-53 YIRDTSSDK
+53 YIRDTSNDK

-101 NLMTLARD
+101 NLMTLARE

-114 KNSKELEYWE
+114 KNSKELEYWD
-124 EVANAAKNIE
+124 EVAGAAKNINI
-134 VYSGLSTKKDEFLDR
+134 YLGLSTKKDEFLDR
-149 VEKLRQYLILL
+149 AEKLRQYLILL

-182 YSDKFEAIFNEPRQ
+182 YSDKFEAIFSMPKQ
-196 ENKQIPLCELEQ
+196 ETKDIPIDVLE
-208 YISKLAE
+208 
-215 KSDDEKPN
+215 SDIQSLPPN
-223 KRDTFRNFVLNNFDE
+223 KKRDEFRKFVLNNFDE

-258 NFTLKFNKSR
+258 NFALKFNKSR

-350 NVKFNQLKNSVVI
+350 NVKFNQLKNSVVV

-371 YNFRKDFILLCEI
+371 YKFRKDFILLCET

-413 LEYFSKQDRYVIKWL
+413 LAYFSKQDRYVIKWL
-428 DIGGEEGFLEKICE
+428 DIGGEEGLLKKICE
-442 TARDKNTLVV
+442 TARDKNILVV

-466 KDKFSCFCL
+466 KDKFCCFCL

-491 KRAINT
+491 RRAINT

-548 KIRGELYVFP
+548 EICGELYVFP

-570 LYKVS
+570 LQKVS
-575 GAILEDFRRKEVR
+575 KAILEIFKQREVR
-588 ESEILEISNSF
+588 ESEILEISNLY
-599 FQKVSA
+599 FQKISD
-605 QLERDMDESDI
+605 QLENLYIESE
-616 GKRIKKLEFED
+616 IKKLEFEN
-627 INEEIK
+627 INQKIEEI
-633 KVMDDNCKQTL
+633 MNDSCKQTL
-644 IIEAKENFIKDFEAE
+644 IIEPEENFIKDFEAK
-659 IFEIKNTK
+659 ILEIKDSQ
-667 NNESTDTKKNKFD
+667 NNEFA
-680 IRDLLKN
+680 IRDILKN

-697 NVTFKDMDKLTPN
+697 NVTFKDKEKLTPN

-720 FYLPFGSPYF
+720 FYLPFGSSYF
-730 YSTDYGLKKDTNLD
+730 YSVDYGLKKDTNLD

>member
-23 KNMISVGD
+23 KNMISPDD
-31 EELDKQVK
+31 EELGKQVK

-53 YIRDTSSDK
+53 YIRDTSNDK
-62 LDKNHSFLSAYFFLL
+62 LDKNHSLLSAYFFLL

-91 AIVSHHGDAV
+91 AIVSHHGDVV
-101 NLMTLARD
+101 NLMTLARE

-114 KNSKELEYWE
+114 KNQKELEQWD
-124 EVANAAKNIE
+124 EVANAAKNIKI
-134 VYSGLSTKKDEFLDR
+134 YSGLSTKKDEFLDR
-149 VEKLRQYLILL
+149 AEKLRQYLVLS
-160 QYRYKFTYEDF
+160 QYRHKFTYEDF
-171 INFKSLYSNLV
+171 INFKSLYSNLI
-182 YSDKFEAIFNEPRQ
+182 YSDKFEAIFSMPKQQTKYIPIDVLESDIQNLSPNE
-196 ENKQIPLCELEQ
+196 
-208 YISKLAE
+208 
-215 KSDDEKPN
+215 
-223 KRDTFRNFVLNNFDE
+223 KRDAFRNFVLNNFGE

-258 NFTLKFNKSR
+258 NFALKFNKPR
-268 IIYTLPFTSIIDQT
+268 IIYALPFTSIIDQT
-282 YDIIAKIYKNSDI
+282 YDIVAKIYKNSDI
-295 SVSKAHHK
+295 LVSKAHHK
-303 TTIDEENL
+303 TMVGEENL
-311 TEEDRYSKIK
+311 TDEDRYSKIK
-321 FLMESFSGEINVTTL
+321 FIMESFSGEINVTTL

-413 LEYFSKQDRYVIKWL
+413 LEYFSKQDRYIIKWL
-428 DIGGEEGFLEKICE
+428 DIGGEDELLEKICE
-442 TARDKNTLVV
+442 AASNKNTLVV
-452 VNTIKKAQELFVKL
+452 VNTIKKAQELFAKL
-466 KDKFSCFCL
+466 RDKFNCFCL
-475 NGYMYDEHKRA
+475 NGYMYDDHKRA

-491 KRAINT
+491 RCAV
-497 NKDDPLASKILLIS
+497 NKSKVDPLASKILLIS

-537 QTAGRVNRHFG
+537 QTAGRINRHFG
-548 KIRGELYVFP
+548 ATRGELYVFP

-575 GAILEDFRRKEVR
+575 GAILSDLKQKEVR
-588 ESEILEISNSF
+588 ESEILEISNLF
-599 FQKVSA
+599 FQKISN
-605 QLERDMDESDI
+605 QLENLY
-616 GKRIKKLEFED
+616 IKSEIEKLEFENINQKIED
-627 INEEIK
+627 IMN
-633 KVMDDNCKQTL
+633 DNYKQTI
-644 IIEAKENFIKDFEAE
+644 IIEPKENFIKDFEAK
-659 IFEIKNTK
+659 IFEIKNSP
-667 NNESTDTKKNKFD
+667 NEKFT
-680 IRDLLKN
+680 IRDLFKN
-687 HIRKLSKFSI
+687 HIRKLSQFSI
-697 NVTFKDMDKLTPN
+697 NVTLKDMNKLMPN
-710 LKQIR
+710 LKQIN

-720 FYLPFGSPYF
+720 FYLPFGSSYF
-730 YSTDYGLKKDTNLD
+730 YSAECGLKKDTNLD

>member
-1 MKESILFDEFWSH
+1 MMKESILFDEFWSH

-23 KNMISVGD
+23 KNMISPD
-31 EELDKQVK
+31 DDELDKQVK

-53 YIRDTSSDK
+53 YIRDTSNDK
-62 LDKNHSFLSAYFFLL
+62 LDKNHSLLSAYFFLL

-91 AIVSHHGDAV
+91 AIVSHHGDVV
-101 NLMTLARD
+101 NLMTLARE

-114 KNSKELEYWE
+114 KNQKELEQWD
-124 EVANAAKNIE
+124 EVAGVAKNIKI
-134 VYSGLSTKKDEFLDR
+134 YSGLSTKKDEFLDR
-149 VEKLRQYLILL
+149 AKKLRQYLVLS
-160 QYRYKFTYEDF
+160 QYRHKFTYEDF
-171 INFKSLYSNLV
+171 INFKSLYSNLI
-182 YSDKFEAIFNEPRQ
+182 YSDKFEAIFSIPKQESKDIPIDVLESDIQNLPPNE
-196 ENKQIPLCELEQ
+196 
-208 YISKLAE
+208 
-215 KSDDEKPN
+215 
-223 KRDTFRNFVLNNFDE
+223 KRDAFRNFVLNNFDE

-258 NFTLKFNKSR
+258 NFALKFNKPR
-268 IIYTLPFTSIIDQT
+268 IIYALPFTSIIDQT
-282 YDIIAKIYKNSDI
+282 YDIVVKIYKNSDI
-295 SVSKAHHK
+295 LVSKAHHK

-311 TEEDRYSKIK
+311 TKEDRYSKIK

-397 ATMPVIKSEN
+397 ATMPVIKSEK

-413 LEYFSKQDRYVIKWL
+413 LDYFSKQDRYVIKWL
-428 DIGGEEGFLEKICE
+428 DINGEDELLEKTCE
-442 TARDKNTLVV
+442 AASDKNTLVV
-452 VNTIKKAQELFVKL
+452 VNTIKKAQELFTKL
-466 KDKFSCFCL
+466 RDKFSCFCL
-475 NGYMYDEHKRA
+475 NGYMYDDHKRA

-491 KRAINT
+491 RCAID
-497 NKDDPLASKILLIS
+497 KSKVDPLASKILLIS
-511 TQSIEAGVDLDFDV
+511 TQSIEAGVDLDFDI

-537 QTAGRVNRHFG
+537 QTAGRINRHFG
-548 KIRGELYVFP
+548 ATRGELYVFP

-575 GAILEDFRRKEVR
+575 GAILSDLKQKEVR
-588 ESEILEISNSF
+588 ESEILEISNLY
-599 FQKVSA
+599 FQKISN
-605 QLERDMDESDI
+605 QLENLH
-616 GKRIKKLEFED
+616 IKSEIEKLEFENINQKIED
-627 INEEIK
+627 IMN
-633 KVMDDNCKQTL
+633 DNHKQTL
-644 IIEAKENFIKDFEAE
+644 IIEPEENFIKDFEAK
-659 IFEIKNTK
+659 IFEIKNSP
-667 NNESTDTKKNKFD
+667 NEKFT
-680 IRDLLKN
+680 IRDLFKN

-697 NVTFKDMDKLTPN
+697 NVALKDMNKLMPN
-710 LKQIR
+710 LKQIN

-720 FYLPFGSPYF
+720 FYLPFGSSYF
-730 YSTDYGLKKDTNLD
+730 YSAECGLKKDTNLD

>member
-23 KNMISVGD
+23 KNMISPDD
-31 EELDKQVK
+31 EELDRQVK

-53 YIRDTSSDK
+53 YIRDTSNDK
-62 LDKNHSFLSAYFFLL
+62 LDKNHSLLSAYFFLL
-77 NSKFDEIPTLFGFL
+77 NSKFDEILTLFGFL
-91 AIVSHHGDAV
+91 AIVSHHGDVV
-101 NLMTLARD
+101 NLMTLARE

-114 KNSKELEYWE
+114 KNQKELEQWD
-124 EVANAAKNIE
+124 EVAGAAKNIKI
-134 VYSGLSTKKDEFLDR
+134 YLGLSTKKDEFLDR
-149 VEKLRQYLILL
+149 AKKLRQYLVLS
-160 QYRYKFTYEDF
+160 QYRHKFTYEDF
-171 INFKSLYSNLV
+171 INFKSLYSNLI
-182 YSDKFEAIFNEPRQ
+182 YSDKFEAIFSIPKQESKDIPIDVLESDIQNLPPNE
-196 ENKQIPLCELEQ
+196 
-208 YISKLAE
+208 
-215 KSDDEKPN
+215 
-223 KRDTFRNFVLNNFDE
+223 KRDAFRNFVLNNFDE

-258 NFTLKFNKSR
+258 NFALKFNKPR
-268 IIYTLPFTSIIDQT
+268 IIYALPFTSIIDQT
-282 YDIIAKIYKNSDI
+282 YDIVAKIYKNSDI
-295 SVSKAHHK
+295 LVSKAHHK
-303 TTIDEENL
+303 TTIGEENL
-311 TEEDRYSKIK
+311 TQEDRYSKIK

-413 LEYFSKQDRYVIKWL
+413 LDYFSKQDRYVIKWL
-428 DIGGEEGFLEKICE
+428 DIGGEDELLEKICE
-442 TARDKNTLVV
+442 AASDKNTLVV
-452 VNTIKKAQELFVKL
+452 VNTIKKAQELFAKL
-466 KDKFSCFCL
+466 RDKFNCFCL
-475 NGYMYDEHKRA
+475 NGYMYDDHKRA

-491 KRAINT
+491 RCAID
-497 NKDDPLASKILLIS
+497 KSKVDPLASKILLIS
-511 TQSIEAGVDLDFDV
+511 TQSIEAGVDLDFDI

-548 KIRGELYVFP
+548 ATRGELYVFP

-570 LYKVS
+570 LYKIS
-575 GAILEDFRRKEVR
+575 GAILGDLKQKEVR
-588 ESEILEISNSF
+588 ESEILEISNLY
-599 FQKVSA
+599 FQKISN
-605 QLERDMDESDI
+605 QLENLH
-616 GKRIKKLEFED
+616 IKSEIEKLEFENINQKIED
-627 INEEIK
+627 IMN
-633 KVMDDNCKQTL
+633 DNHKQTL
-644 IIEAKENFIKDFEAE
+644 IIEPEENFIKDFEAK
-659 IFEIKNTK
+659 IFEIKNSP
-667 NNESTDTKKNKFD
+667 NEKFT
-680 IRDLLKN
+680 IRDLFKN

-697 NVTFKDMDKLTPN
+697 NVALKDMNKLMPN
-710 LKQIR
+710 LKQIN

-720 FYLPFGSPYF
+720 FYLPFGSSYF
-730 YSTDYGLKKDTNLD
+730 YSAECGLKKDTNLD
-744 ITDEVFD
+744 IEDEVFD

>member
-23 KNMISVGD
+23 KNMISAGD

-53 YIRDTSSDK
+53 YIRDTSNDK
-62 LDKNHSFLSAYFFLL
+62 LDKNHSLLSAYFFIL

-101 NLMTLARD
+101 NLITLARE

-124 EVANAAKNIE
+124 EVANAAKNTQ
-134 VYSGLSTKKDEFLDR
+134 VYSGLSIKKDEFLYR
-149 VEKLRQYLILL
+149 AERLRQYLILL
-160 QYRYKFTYEDF
+160 QYRYKFTYSDF

-182 YSDKFEAIFNEPRQ
+182 YSDKFEAIFSMPKQ
-196 ENKQIPLCELEQ
+196 ETKNIPIDALEGN
-208 YISKLAE
+208 IKTLP
-215 KSDDEKPN
+215 PN
-223 KRDTFRNFVLNNFDE
+223 KKRDEFRNFVLNNFDE
-238 NYKLFTLT
+238 DYKLFTLT

-258 NFTLKFNKSR
+258 NFALKFNKSR
-268 IIYTLPFTSIIDQT
+268 IIYALPFTSIIDQT

-303 TTIDEENL
+303 TMIDEKNL
-311 TEEDRYSKIK
+311 TKEDRYSKIK

-350 NVKFNQLKNSVVI
+350 NIKFNQLKNSVVI

-384 ISQRLGTIFIFMS
+384 ISRRLGTIFIFMS

-413 LEYFSKQDRYVIKWL
+413 LDYFSKQDRYVIKWL
-428 DIGGEEGFLEKICE
+428 DVSGEEDLLEKICE
-442 TARDKNTLVV
+442 TASDKNTLVV

-466 KDKFSCFCL
+466 REKFNCFCL
-475 NGYMYDEHKRA
+475 NGYMYDDHKHA

-497 NKDDPLASKILLIS
+497 NKDDPLTSKILLIS

-532 ISSII
+532 ISSVI

-548 KIRGELYVFP
+548 EIRGELYVFP

-570 LYKVS
+570 LQKVS
-575 GAILEDFRRKEVR
+575 KAILEIFKQREVR
-588 ESEILEISNSF
+588 ESEILEISNLY
-599 FQKVSA
+599 FQKISD
-605 QLERDMDESDI
+605 QLENLRIESE
-616 GKRIKKLEFED
+616 IKKLEFEN
-627 INEEIK
+627 INQKIEE
-633 KVMDDNCKQTL
+633 VMKDNHKQTL
-644 IIEAKENFIKDFEAE
+644 IIEAKENFIKDFEAK
-659 IFEIKNTK
+659 ILEIKNSSNGEFT
-667 NNESTDTKKNKFD
+667 
-680 IRDLLKN
+680 IRDILKN

-697 NVTFKDMDKLTPN
+697 NVTFKDKEKLTPN

-720 FYLPFGSPYF
+720 FYLPFGSSYF

-744 ITDEVFD
+744 TLDEVFD

>member
-23 KNMISVGD
+23 KNMISPDD
-31 EELDKQVK
+31 EELGKQVK

-53 YIRDTSSDK
+53 YIRDTSNDK
-62 LDKNHSFLSAYFFLL
+62 LDKNHSLLSAYFFLL

-91 AIVSHHGDAV
+91 AIVSHHGDVV
-101 NLMTLARD
+101 NLMTLARE

-114 KNSKELEYWE
+114 KNQKELEQWD
-124 EVANAAKNIE
+124 EVAGAAKNIKI
-134 VYSGLSTKKDEFLDR
+134 YSGLSTKKDEFIDR
-149 VEKLRQYLILL
+149 AEKLRQYLVLS
-160 QYRYKFTYEDF
+160 QYRHKFTYEDF
-171 INFKSLYSNLV
+171 INFKSLYSNLI
-182 YSDKFEAIFNEPRQ
+182 YSDKFEAIFSMPKQESKDIPIDVLESDIKNLPPNE
-196 ENKQIPLCELEQ
+196 
-208 YISKLAE
+208 
-215 KSDDEKPN
+215 
-223 KRDTFRNFVLNNFDE
+223 KRDAFRKFVLNNFDE

-258 NFTLKFNKSR
+258 NFALKFNKSR
-268 IIYTLPFTSIIDQT
+268 IIYALPFTSIIDQT
-282 YDIIAKIYKNSDI
+282 YDIVAKIYKNSDI
-295 SVSKAHHK
+295 LVSKAHHK
-303 TTIDEENL
+303 TTIGEENL
-311 TEEDRYSKIK
+311 TKEDRYSKIK

-397 ATMPVIKSEN
+397 ATMPVIKSEK

-413 LEYFSKQDRYVIKWL
+413 LDYFSKQDRYVIKWL
-428 DIGGEEGFLEKICE
+428 DIGGEDELLEKICE
-442 TARDKNTLVV
+442 AASDKNTLVV
-452 VNTIKKAQELFVKL
+452 VNTIKKAQELFTKL
-466 KDKFSCFCL
+466 RDKFSCFCL
-475 NGYMYDEHKRA
+475 NGYMYDDHKRA

-491 KRAINT
+491 RCAINK
-497 NKDDPLASKILLIS
+497 NKVDPLASKILLIS
-511 TQSIEAGVDLDFDV
+511 TQSIEAGVDLDFDI

-548 KIRGELYVFP
+548 ATRGELYVFP

-575 GAILEDFRRKEVR
+575 GAILSDLKQKEVR
-588 ESEILEISNSF
+588 ESEILEISNLY
-599 FQKVSA
+599 FQKISN
-605 QLERDMDESDI
+605 QLENLH
-616 GKRIKKLEFED
+616 IKSEIEKLEFENINQKIED
-627 INEEIK
+627 IMN
-633 KVMDDNCKQTL
+633 DNYKQTI
-644 IIEAKENFIKDFEAE
+644 IIEPEENFIKDFEAK
-659 IFEIKNTK
+659 IFEIKNSP
-667 NNESTDTKKNKFD
+667 NEKFT
-680 IRDLLKN
+680 IRDLFKN

-697 NVTFKDMDKLTPN
+697 NVTLKDMNKLMPN
-710 LKQIR
+710 LKQIN

-720 FYLPFGSPYF
+720 FYLPFGSSYF
-730 YSTDYGLKKDTNLD
+730 YSAECGLKKDTNLD
-744 ITDEVFD
+744 IEDEVFD

>member
-23 KNMISVGD
+23 KNMISPDDD
-31 EELDKQVK
+31 ELSKQVK

-53 YIRDTSSDK
+53 YIRDTSNDK
-62 LDKNHSFLSAYFFLL
+62 LDKNHSLLSAYFFLL
-77 NSKFDEIPTLFGFL
+77 NSKFDEILTLFGFL
-91 AIVSHHGDAV
+91 AIVSHHGDVV
-101 NLMTLARD
+101 NLMTLARE

-114 KNSKELEYWE
+114 KNQKELEQWD
-124 EVANAAKNIE
+124 EVAGAAKNIKI
-134 VYSGLSTKKDEFLDR
+134 YSGLSTKKDEFLDR
-149 VEKLRQYLILL
+149 AEKLRQYLVLS
-160 QYRYKFTYEDF
+160 QYRHKFTYEDF
-171 INFKSLYSNLV
+171 INFKSLYSNLI
-182 YSDKFEAIFNEPRQ
+182 YSDKFEAIFSMPKQESKDIPIDVLESDIQNLPPNE
-196 ENKQIPLCELEQ
+196 
-208 YISKLAE
+208 
-215 KSDDEKPN
+215 
-223 KRDTFRNFVLNNFDE
+223 KRDAFRNFVLNNFDKE
-238 NYKLFTLT
+238 RKLFTLT

-258 NFTLKFNKSR
+258 NFALKFNKPR
-268 IIYTLPFTSIIDQT
+268 IIYALPFTSIIDQT
-282 YDIIAKIYKNSDI
+282 YDIVAKIYKNSDI
-295 SVSKAHHK
+295 LVSKAHHK
-303 TTIDEENL
+303 TTIGEENL

-321 FLMESFSGEINVTTL
+321 FLMESFSGEINITTL

-384 ISQRLGTIFIFMS
+384 ISQQLDTIFIFMS

-413 LEYFSKQDRYVIKWL
+413 LDYFSKQDRYVIKWL
-428 DIGGEEGFLEKICE
+428 DIGGEDELLEKICE
-442 TARDKNTLVV
+442 AASDKNTLVV
-452 VNTIKKAQELFVKL
+452 VNTIKKAQELFAKL
-466 KDKFSCFCL
+466 KDKFNCFCL
-475 NGYMYDEHKRA
+475 NGYMYDDHKRA

-491 KRAINT
+491 KCAID
-497 NKDDPLASKILLIS
+497 KSKIDPLVSKILLIS

-548 KIRGELYVFP
+548 ATRGELYVFP

-575 GAILEDFRRKEVR
+575 GTILSDLKQKEVR
-588 ESEILEISNSF
+588 ESEILEISNLY
-599 FQKVSA
+599 FQKISN
-605 QLERDMDESDI
+605 QLENLH
-616 GKRIKKLEFED
+616 IKSEIEKLEFENINQKIED
-627 INEEIK
+627 IMN
-633 KVMDDNCKQTL
+633 DNYKQTI
-644 IIEAKENFIKDFEAE
+644 IIEPEENFIKDFEAK
-659 IFEIKNTK
+659 IFEIKNSP
-667 NNESTDTKKNKFD
+667 NEKFT
-680 IRDLLKN
+680 IRDLFKN

-697 NVTFKDMDKLTPN
+697 NVALKDMNKLMPN
-710 LKQIR
+710 LKQIS

-720 FYLPFGSPYF
+720 FYLPFGSSYF
-730 YSTDYGLKKDTNLD
+730 YSAECGLKKDTNLD

>member
-1 MKESILFDEFWSH
+1 MKKSILFDEFWSH
-14 PNKLLENHI
+14 PNKLLEDHI
-23 KNMISVGD
+23 KNMISPGD

-53 YIRDTSSDK
+53 YIRDTSNDK

-77 NSKFDEIPTLFGFL
+77 NSKFNEIPTLFGFL
-91 AIVSHHGDAV
+91 AIVSHHGDAI
-101 NLMTLARD
+101 NLMTLARE

-114 KNSKELEYWE
+114 KNSKELVYWE
-124 EVANAAKNIE
+124 EVANAAKNTQ

-149 VEKLRQYLILL
+149 AEKLRQYLILL

-182 YSDKFEAIFNEPRQ
+182 YSDKFEAIFSVPKQ
-196 ENKQIPLCELEQ
+196 EAKDIPIDALECD
-208 YISKLAE
+208 IKTLP
-215 KSDDEKPN
+215 PN
-223 KRDTFRNFVLNNFDE
+223 KKRDEFRNFVLNNFDE

-258 NFTLKFNKSR
+258 NFALKFNKSR
-268 IIYTLPFTSIIDQT
+268 IIYALPFTSIIDQT

-350 NVKFNQLKNSVVI
+350 NVKFNQLKNSIVI

-428 DIGGEEGFLEKICE
+428 EVSVEDGLLEKICE

-466 KDKFSCFCL
+466 RDKFSCFCL

-486 TIEAV
+486 TIETI

-497 NKDDPLASKILLIS
+497 NKDDLLASKILLIS

-548 KIRGELYVFP
+548 EIRGELYIFP

-570 LYKVS
+570 LQKVS
-575 GAILEDFRRKEVR
+575 KAILEIFKQREVQ
-588 ESEILEISNSF
+588 ESEILEISNLY
-599 FQKVSA
+599 FQKISD
-605 QLERDMDESDI
+605 QLENLHIESE
-616 GKRIKKLEFED
+616 IKKLEFEN
-627 INEEIK
+627 INQKIEE
-633 KVMDDNCKQTL
+633 VMKDNHKQTL
-644 IIEAKENFIKDFEAE
+644 IIEPEANFIKDFEDK
-659 IFEIKNTK
+659 ILEIKNSPNDEFT
-667 NNESTDTKKNKFD
+667 
-680 IRDLLKN
+680 IRDILKN

-697 NVTFKDMDKLTPN
+697 NVTLKDKEKLLPN
-710 LKQIR
+710 LRQIR

-720 FYLPFGSPYF
+720 FYLPFGSSYF
-730 YSTDYGLKKDTNLD
+730 YSDDYGLKKDTNLD

>member
-1 MKESILFDEFWSH
+1 MMKESILFDEFWSH

-23 KNMISVGD
+23 KNMISPD
-31 EELDKQVK
+31 EDELGKQVK

-53 YIRDTSSDK
+53 YIRDTSNDK
-62 LDKNHSFLSAYFFLL
+62 LDKNHSLLSAYFFLL
-77 NSKFDEIPTLFGFL
+77 NSKFDEILTLFGFL
-91 AIVSHHGDAV
+91 AIVSHHGDVV
-101 NLMTLARD
+101 NLMTLARE

-114 KNSKELEYWE
+114 KNQKELEQWD
-124 EVANAAKNIE
+124 EVASAAKNIKI
-134 VYSGLSTKKDEFLDR
+134 YSGLSTKKDEFLDR
-149 VEKLRQYLILL
+149 AEKLRQYLVLS
-160 QYRYKFTYEDF
+160 QYRDKFTYEDF
-171 INFKSLYSNLV
+171 INFKSLYSNLI
-182 YSDKFEAIFNEPRQ
+182 YSDKFEAIFSMPKQQTKDIPIGVLESDIKNLPPNE
-196 ENKQIPLCELEQ
+196 
-208 YISKLAE
+208 
-215 KSDDEKPN
+215 
-223 KRDTFRNFVLNNFDE
+223 KRDAFRNFVLNNFDKE
-238 NYKLFTLT
+238 RKLFTLT

-258 NFTLKFNKSR
+258 NFALKFNKSR
-268 IIYTLPFTSIIDQT
+268 IIYALPFTSIIDQT
-282 YDIIAKIYKNSDI
+282 YDIVAKIYKNSDI
-295 SVSKAHHK
+295 LVSKAHHK
-303 TTIDEENL
+303 TTIGEENL

-413 LEYFSKQDRYVIKWL
+413 LDYFSKQDRYVIKWL
-428 DIGGEEGFLEKICE
+428 DIGGEDELLEKICE
-442 TARDKNTLVV
+442 AASDKNTLVV
-452 VNTIKKAQELFVKL
+452 VNTIKKAQELFTKL
-466 KDKFSCFCL
+466 RDKFSCFCL
-475 NGYMYDEHKRA
+475 NGYMYDDHKRA

-491 KRAINT
+491 RCAID
-497 NKDDPLASKILLIS
+497 KSKVDPLASKILLIS
-511 TQSIEAGVDLDFDV
+511 TQSIEAGVDLDFDI

-548 KIRGELYVFP
+548 ATRGELYVFP

-575 GAILEDFRRKEVR
+575 GAILSDLKQKEVQ
-588 ESEILEISNSF
+588 ESEILEISNLY
-599 FQKVSA
+599 FQKISN
-605 QLERDMDESDI
+605 QLENLH
-616 GKRIKKLEFED
+616 IKSEIEKLEFENINQKIED
-627 INEEIK
+627 IMN
-633 KVMDDNCKQTL
+633 DNYKQTI
-644 IIEAKENFIKDFEAE
+644 IIEPEENFIKDFEAK
-659 IFEIKNTK
+659 IFEIKNSP
-667 NNESTDTKKNKFD
+667 NEKFT
-680 IRDLLKN
+680 IRDLFKN

-697 NVTFKDMDKLTPN
+697 NVTLKDMNKLMPN
-710 LKQIR
+710 LKQID

-720 FYLPFGSPYF
+720 FYLPFGSSYF
-730 YSTDYGLKKDTNLD
+730 YSAEYGLKKDTNLD